1 MSDLAK
7 LSYAADPPVDGNR
20 IRSLDRLATAAQ
32 NASTADETRRIPGG
46 RATAQEDLEMMRN
59 RIAAAFVF
67 ACVTGIAAPAT
78 AEQITFMTGPQGG
91 SWIPLGGA
99 LKNIWEKAI
108 PGLSIQETPG
118 AGIANVRGVEENK
131 AQVGFANSATTVD
144 GIEGR
149 APYPGKTTHVCQ
161 IANLYPQYFQVVALK
176 DAHVK
181 SFADM
186 KGKSLVTQPK
196 GNTGEILTG
205 LVLKINGMSYGSLA
219 KTNFQAGYTDAVDMM
234 KDGHAQ
240 VFTLGTTSPA
250 SAVMDLA
257 SARDIDLVPVD
268 DKTMGEL
275 HKMNPGYVKLVIKA
289 GTYPKQDRDIAAI
302 AYSTHI
308 VARCDLP
315 EKMVYEMTKAMA
327 AHIDDLAAVVKPIHG
342 LTAKDM
348 AVDIG
353 VPFHK
358 GAAKYYKEV
367 GAM

>member
-1 MSDLAK
+1 MK
-7 LSYAADPPVDGNR
+7 LQKT
-20 IRSLDRLATAAQ
+20 L
-32 NASTADETRRIPGG
+32 
-46 RATAQEDLEMMRN
+46 
-59 RIAAAFVF
+59 IAAAFAAF
-67 ACVTGIAAPAT
+67 AAPVA
-78 AEQITFMTGPQGG
+78 AQQVTFMTGPQGG

-99 LKNIWEKAI
+99 LKNMWEKAV
-108 PGLSIQETPG
+108 PGLSIQQTPG

-131 AQVGFANSATTVD
+131 AQIGFANSATTVD
-144 GIEGR
+144 GLEGR
-149 APYPGKTTHVCQ
+149 PPYPAKTTHVCQ
-161 IANLYPQYFQVVALK
+161 VANLYPQYFQVVALK

-181 SFADM
+181 SFADL

-196 GNTGEILTG
+196 GNTGETLTA
-205 LVLKINGMSYGSLA
+205 LVLQVNGMSYSSLA

-257 SARDIDLVPVD
+257 SGRDIDLVPVD
-268 DKTMGEL
+268 DKTMNEL
-275 HKMNPGYVKLVIKA
+275 HRMNPGYHKLVIKA
-289 GTYPKQDRDIAAI
+289 GTYPKQDKDVPAI
-302 AYSTHI
+302 GYSTHI

-315 EKMVYEMTKAMA
+315 EEMVYQMTKMMA
-327 AHIDDLAAVVKPIHG
+327 THVVDMAAVVKPIEG